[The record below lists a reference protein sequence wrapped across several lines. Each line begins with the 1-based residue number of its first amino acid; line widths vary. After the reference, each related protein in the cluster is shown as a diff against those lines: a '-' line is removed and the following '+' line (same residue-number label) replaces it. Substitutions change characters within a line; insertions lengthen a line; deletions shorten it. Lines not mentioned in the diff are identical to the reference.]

1 MNSASDSDKLK
12 QRQDKE
18 RRRESEAVRKRLIKA
33 IVKQQKQKEELK
45 HKPDL
50 KKQDTK
56 AVAAKELKPQ
66 EANREKTDEAQERKK
81 LDAQKPQDANQTKKD
96 KQGLKKRDSQKL
108 KEASESRR
116 KGAKDKP
123 KLATEKEKSL
133 SKAVKDDKKA
143 RLSEHLKQKAAS
155 RASLDKQKASLEG
168 EVKALNKLSD
178 VRETIDGQY
187 TARFSGFESA
197 IAAGPMGAAST
208 GLRKLD
214 PSVWINM
221 TRAEAG
227 AKVQNKID
235 PMVAQKLA
243 KITKVAKSLK
253 LTGLK
258 EFRSAQTSK
267 VQAVREALVTD
278 QKIQHSK
285 LRSKIKEMK
294 TKEKMRDPNREPT
307 KVDELNMP
315 FRGVG
320 GTGGNSGQ

>member
-1 MNSASDSDKLK
+1 MNSESDSEKLK
-12 QRQDKE
+12 KRQDKE
-18 RRRESEAVRKRLIKA
+18 RRRESETARKRLIKA
-33 IVKQQKQKEELK
+33 IVKQQKDKLKPKPELK
-45 HKPDL
+45 KL
-50 KKQDTK
+50 ETK
-56 AVAAKELKPQ
+56 DVAAKELNPQ
-66 EANREKTDEAQERKK
+66 DANREKKTKRQEPKK
-81 LDAQKPQDANQTKKD
+81 PDA
-96 KQGLKKRDSQKL
+96 LKL

-116 KGAKDKP
+116 KGVKSVKEKP
-123 KLATEKEKSL
+123 KRPVSEKEKSL
-133 SKAVKDDKKA
+133 SKAVSDDKKA

-168 EVKALNKLSD
+168 EVKALNKLAD

-187 TARFSGFESA
+187 TAKFSGFESA

-208 GLRKLD
+208 GLRKLN
-214 PSVWINM
+214 PSILINL

-227 AKVQNKID
+227 AKVQNKIE

-243 KITKVAKSLK
+243 KILKVAKNLK
-253 LTGLK
+253 LSGLK

-267 VQAVREALVTD
+267 VQAMKEALVTD

>member
-1 MNSASDSDKLK
+1 MNSESDSEKLK
-12 QRQDKE
+12 KRQDKE
-18 RRRESEAVRKRLIKA
+18 RRRESENARKQLIKA
-33 IVKQQKQKEELK
+33 IVKQQKEKQKP
-45 HKPDL
+45 KPEL
-50 KKQDTK
+50 KKQDSKEVAEK
-56 AVAAKELKPQ
+56 ALSPQ
-66 EANREKTDEAQERKK
+66 EANREK
-81 LDAQKPQDANQTKKD
+81 KD
-96 KQGLKKRDSQKL
+96 KRQEPKKPNTQKL

-116 KGAKDKP
+116 TGLKNLKEKP
-123 KLATEKEKSL
+123 KRPGADKEKSM
-133 SKAVKDDKKA
+133 SKAVQDDKKV

-155 RASLDKQKASLEG
+155 RASLDKQKVSLES

-214 PSVWINM
+214 PAVWINM

-253 LTGLK
+253 LSGLK

-267 VQAVREALVTD
+267 VQAMKEALVTD

-320 GTGGNSGQ
+320 GTGGNLGQ

>member
-1 MNSASDSDKLK
+1 MNSESDSEKLK
-12 QRQDKE
+12 KRQDKE
-18 RRRESEAVRKRLIKA
+18 RRRESEIVRKRLIKA
-33 IVKQQKQKEELK
+33 IAKQQKEKLK
-45 HKPDL
+45 LKPDL

-56 AVAAKELKPQ
+56 EVAEKELKPQ
-66 EANREKTDEAQERKK
+66 DANRPRENKHQEPKKPEAK
-81 LDAQKPQDANQTKKD
+81 
-96 KQGLKKRDSQKL
+96 KL

-116 KGAKDKP
+116 KGLRAAKEPKNKP
-123 KLATEKEKSL
+123 TRPVSEKEKSI
-133 SKAVKDDKKA
+133 SKAVRDDKQA
-143 RLSEHLKQKAAS
+143 RLSEHLKQKAAT

-168 EVKALNKLSD
+168 EVKALNKLAD

-187 TARFSGFESA
+187 TAKFSGFESA

-208 GLRKLD
+208 GLRKLN
-214 PSVWINM
+214 PSILINM

-227 AKVQNKID
+227 AKVQNKIE

-243 KITKVAKSLK
+243 KILKVAKNLK
-253 LTGLK
+253 LSGLK

-267 VQAVREALVTD
+267 VQAMKDAIVTD

-294 TKEKMRDPNREPT
+294 TREKMRDPNRETT
-307 KVDELNMP
+307 KFDELNMP

>member
-1 MNSASDSDKLK
+1 MNSESDSEKLRK
-12 QRQDKE
+12 RQDKE
-18 RRRESEAVRKRLIKA
+18 RRRESEAVRKRLVKA
-33 IVKQQKQKEELK
+33 IVKQQKEKLK
-45 HKPDL
+45 PKPEYKSDL

-56 AVAAKELKPQ
+56 DVAVKEL
-66 EANREKTDEAQERKK
+66 N
-81 LDAQKPQDANQTKKD
+81 PQDANQEKKI
-96 KQGLKKRDSQKL
+96 KRQEPKKPDALKL
-108 KEASESRR
+108 KEASDSRR
-116 KGAKDKP
+116 KGLKEKP
-123 KLATEKEKSL
+123 KRPVSEKEKSL

-143 RLSEHLKQKAAS
+143 RLSEHLKQKAAT

-168 EVKALNKLSD
+168 EVKALNKLSNI
-178 VRETIDGQY
+178 RETVDGQY

-197 IAAGPMGAAST
+197 IAVGPMGAAST
-208 GLRKLD
+208 GLRKLN
-214 PSVWINM
+214 PSILIDM
-221 TRAEAG
+221 KRAEAG
-227 AKVQNKID
+227 AKVQNKIE

-243 KITKVAKSLK
+243 KIMKVAKNLK
-253 LTGLK
+253 LSGLK

-267 VQAVREALVTD
+267 VQAMKEALVTD

-307 KVDELNMP
+307 KIDELNMP

>member
-1 MNSASDSDKLK
+1 MNSESDSEKLK
-12 QRQDKE
+12 KRQDKE
-18 RRRESEAVRKRLIKA
+18 RRRESEAVRKRLVKA
-33 IVKQQKQKEELK
+33 IVKQQKDKLK
-45 HKPDL
+45 PKPKPEL

-56 AVAAKELKPQ
+56 EVAAKELSPQDTNREKKTKPQ
-66 EANREKTDEAQERKK
+66 EPKK
-81 LDAQKPQDANQTKKD
+81 PDA
-96 KQGLKKRDSQKL
+96 LKL

-116 KGAKDKP
+116 KSVKNVKGKP
-123 KLATEKEKSL
+123 KRPVSEKEKSL
-133 SKAVKDDKKA
+133 SKAVTDDKKA

-187 TARFSGFESA
+187 TAKFSGFESA

-208 GLRKLD
+208 GLRKLN
-214 PSVWINM
+214 PSILIDM
-221 TRAEAG
+221 KRAEAG
-227 AKVQNKID
+227 AKVQNKIE

-243 KITKVAKSLK
+243 KIMKVAKNLK
-253 LTGLK
+253 LSGLK

-267 VQAVREALVTD
+267 VQAMKEALVTD

-315 FRGVG
+315 YRGVG

>member
-1 MNSASDSDKLK
+1 MNSESDSEKLRK
-12 QRQDKE
+12 RQDKE
-18 RRRESEAVRKRLIKA
+18 RRRESEAVRKRLVKA
-33 IVKQQKQKEELK
+33 IVKQQKEKLK
-45 HKPDL
+45 PESKPDL

-56 AVAAKELKPQ
+56 DLVAKEL
-66 EANREKTDEAQERKK
+66 N
-81 LDAQKPQDANQTKKD
+81 PQDSNQEKKS
-96 KQGLKKRDSQKL
+96 KRQEPKKPDALKL

-116 KGAKDKP
+116 KGLKGIKEKP
-123 KLATEKEKSL
+123 KRPVSEKEKSL
-133 SKAVKDDKKA
+133 STAVKDDKKA

-168 EVKALNKLSD
+168 EVKALNKLSS

-208 GLRKLD
+208 GLRKLN
-214 PSVWINM
+214 PSILIDM
-221 TRAEAG
+221 KRAEAG
-227 AKVQNKID
+227 AKVQNKIE

-243 KITKVAKSLK
+243 KIMKVAKNLK
-253 LTGLK
+253 LSGLK

-267 VQAVREALVTD
+267 VQAMKEALVTD

-315 FRGVG
+315 YRGVG

>member
-1 MNSASDSDKLK
+1 MNNESDSEKLRK
-12 QRQDKE
+12 RQDKE
-18 RRRESEAVRKRLIKA
+18 KRRESEAARKRLIKA
-33 IVKQQKQKEELK
+33 VVKQQKAKLK
-45 HKPDL
+45 PKPDL

-56 AVAAKELKPQ
+56 DVAAKELDPQ
-66 EANREKTDEAQERKK
+66 DVSREKKTKRQEPKK
-81 LDAQKPQDANQTKKD
+81 PDA
-96 KQGLKKRDSQKL
+96 LKL

-116 KGAKDKP
+116 KGVKEKP
-123 KLATEKEKSL
+123 RPVSEKEKSL

-143 RLSEHLKQKAAS
+143 RLSEYLKQKAAS

-178 VRETIDGQY
+178 VRETVDGQY

-208 GLRKLD
+208 GLRKLN
-214 PSVWINM
+214 PSILIDM
-221 TRAEAG
+221 KRAEAG
-227 AKVQNKID
+227 AKVQNKIE

-243 KITKVAKSLK
+243 KIMKVAKNLK
-253 LTGLK
+253 LSGLK

-267 VQAVREALVTD
+267 VQAMKEALVTD

-307 KVDELNMP
+307 KIDELNMP

>member
-1 MNSASDSDKLK
+1 MNSESDSDRLK
-12 QRQDKE
+12 KRQDKE
-18 RRRESEAVRKRLIKA
+18 RRRESETARKRLIKA
-33 IVKQQKQKEELK
+33 IVKQQKEKLK
-45 HKPDL
+45 SKPDL

-56 AVAAKELKPQ
+56 DVAAKELS
-66 EANREKTDEAQERKK
+66 
-81 LDAQKPQDANQTKKD
+81 PQDPSQEKKI
-96 KQGLKKRDSQKL
+96 KRQEPKKPDALKL

-116 KGAKDKP
+116 KGIKNIKEKP
-123 KLATEKEKSL
+123 RRPVSEKEKSL
-133 SKAVKDDKKA
+133 SKAVADDKKA

-187 TARFSGFESA
+187 TAKFSGFESA

-208 GLRKLD
+208 GLRKLN
-214 PSVWINM
+214 PSILIDM
-221 TRAEAG
+221 KRAEAG
-227 AKVQNKID
+227 AKVQNKIE

-243 KITKVAKSLK
+243 KIMKVAKNLK
-253 LTGLK
+253 LSGLK
-258 EFRSAQTSK
+258 EFHSAQTSK
-267 VQAVREALVTD
+267 VQAMKEALVTD

-294 TKEKMRDPNREPT
+294 TKEKMRDPNRDPT

>member
-1 MNSASDSDKLK
+1 MNSESDSEKLK
-12 QRQDKE
+12 KRQDKE
-18 RRRESEAVRKRLIKA
+18 RRRESEAVRKRLVKA
-33 IVKQQKQKEELK
+33 IVKQQKDKLK
-45 HKPDL
+45 PKPKPEL

-56 AVAAKELKPQ
+56 EVAAKELSPQ
-66 EANREKTDEAQERKK
+66 DANREKKT
-81 LDAQKPQDANQTKKD
+81 KPQEPKKPDA
-96 KQGLKKRDSQKL
+96 LKL

-116 KGAKDKP
+116 KSVKNVKEKP
-123 KLATEKEKSL
+123 KRPVSEKEKSL
-133 SKAVKDDKKA
+133 SKAVTDDKKA

-168 EVKALNKLSD
+168 EVKALNKLAN

-187 TARFSGFESA
+187 TAKFSGFESA

-208 GLRKLD
+208 GLRKLN
-214 PSVWINM
+214 PSILIDM
-221 TRAEAG
+221 KRAEAG
-227 AKVQNKID
+227 AKVQNKIE

-243 KITKVAKSLK
+243 KIMKVAKNLK
-253 LTGLK
+253 LSGLK

-267 VQAVREALVTD
+267 VQAMKEALVTD

-315 FRGVG
+315 YRGVG